1 MTDLI
6 AGINPVFEALKERP
20 DQINQIVAAA
30 ERRDERLHKIIELAR
45 LNHIKVATLPR
56 RMMDQ
61 KYPEI
66 LHQGVV
72 ALVAPYQYVGMEDV
86 LSRASAAPGP
96 FALLALDGI
105 TDPHNLGALIRTAA
119 AAQVQAVIVTT
130 HRSTLITPTVQ
141 KTAAGALAHVSVV
154 RAPNLAQSLQQLKD
168 SGFWIYGATVQN
180 GVDYRATD
188 YAERMVLV
196 LGSEDKGLRPL
207 IAKTCDYLVTIP
219 LNPKV
224 PSLNVSV
231 AGGVLMFEMAKR
243 WSPPSGINVS

>member
-6 AGINPVFEALKERP
+6 AGINPVFEVLKERP

-30 ERRDERLHKIIELAR
+30 ERRDERLNKIIELAR
-45 LNHIKVATLPR
+45 LNHIKVSTLPR
-56 RMMDQ
+56 RMLDQ

-72 ALVAPYQYVGMEDV
+72 ALVAPYQYVEMEDV
-86 LSRASAAPGP
+86 LSRVSAASGP
-96 FALLALDGI
+96 FTLLALDGI

-130 HRSTLITPTVQ
+130 HRSTLITSTVQ

-154 RAPNLAQSLQQLKD
+154 RALNLAQSLQQLKD
-168 SGFWIYGATVQN
+168 SGFWVYGATVRD
-180 GVDYRATD
+180 GRDYRATD

-231 AGGVLMFEMAKR
+231 AGGILMFEMAKR
-243 WSPPSGINVS
+243 WSPPSGINIS